1 METRQISIEANII
14 TKVLQARGVKAGLEL
29 DEARRV
35 VHLMTPSSVIYR
47 LRIDAQ
53 TPVDKV
59 MALQPDFCSHVS
71 RWRVDHIDLP
81 DDFYTTVRVDR
92 DSQTIEINR
101 VDPQIVPFMD
111 CMKDWKARPMTAFCG
126 LAYTFG
132 GLKSVTWRLDDDN
145 QPHVL
150 IAGTTGSGKTNALMG
165 IIASLAFN
173 NSPEV
178 LQFYIVD
185 MKRSKDLRPLDLLPH
200 VAAVAREPGDAVE
213 MLEAFHANMEERERG
228 HASKAVRRVL
238 ILDELASLTESKH
251 RAVVLD
257 LLSDIA
263 RKCRESNENLIV
275 CTQSPKQTVL
285 GDQLKGLLALRLVG
299 AVTSK
304 VEANTAVNIPGSGAE
319 MLPGKGAMI
328 YRNTGSMK
336 RFQAP
341 LVEGPMAIVRRAKM
355 IWEDVPPIVARVPVV
370 AQVPEIAHAQ
380 APVPTVPATT
390 FVAPVPPAQGQVDKD
405 AAKIRQAWQDGAKL
419 ADLIRIMVD
428 KPGDKTVN
436 TGGAGRTRTLAA
448 IEALKAEK
456 IATIATT
463 TTATTPKA
471 SIFDQKQPKRGI
483 FPRSSSSSSD
493 LKAM

>member
-1 METRQISIEANII
+1 MNTKQITIEANLI
-14 TKVLQARGVKAGLEL
+14 TEVLQARKIKAGLEL
-29 DEARRV
+29 DQARRV

-47 LRIDAQ
+47 LRIDPQ
-53 TPVDKV
+53 TPIDKV
-59 MALQPDFCSHVS
+59 MALQPDLSSRIS

-92 DSQTIEINR
+92 DSQTIEVNR
-101 VDPQIVPFMD
+101 VDPQVVPFMD

-126 LAYTFG
+126 LSYTFG
-132 GLKSVTWRLDDDN
+132 GLKPITWRLDDDN
-145 QPHVL
+145 QPHAL

-173 NSPEV
+173 NSPAD
-178 LQFYIVD
+178 LQFHIVD
-185 MKRSKDLRPLDLLPH
+185 MKRSRDLRPLDLLPH
-200 VAAVAREPGDAVE
+200 VAAVAREAADAVA
-213 MLEAFHANMEERERG
+213 MLEAFHAEMEGRERG
-228 HASKAVRRVL
+228 HIGKNVRRVL
-238 ILDELASLTESKH
+238 ILDELASLTTTEYKKD
-251 RAVVLD
+251 VWG

-263 RKCRESNENLIV
+263 RKCRESVMNLIV

-285 GDQLKGLLALRLVG
+285 GDQLKALLALRLVG
-299 AVTSK
+299 AVTSE
-304 VEANTAVNIPGSGAE
+304 VEARTAVNIPGSGAE

-328 YRNTGSMK
+328 YRNTGTMK

-341 LVEGPMAIVRRAKM
+341 LVDGPMGIVRRAKM

-370 AQVPEIAHAQ
+370 DQVPGIVAP
-380 APVPTVPATT
+380 APVPAPT
-390 FVAPVPPAQGQVDKD
+390 FVAPVAPTVDKD

-436 TGGAGRTRTLAA
+436 TGGAARTRTLAA

-456 IATIATT
+456 GATIATT
-463 TTATTPKA
+463 TTATTPKT
-471 SIFDQKQPKRGI
+471 SIFDQKTPKRGI
-483 FPRSSSSSSD
+483 FPRSSSSSD
-493 LKAM
+493 LKVM